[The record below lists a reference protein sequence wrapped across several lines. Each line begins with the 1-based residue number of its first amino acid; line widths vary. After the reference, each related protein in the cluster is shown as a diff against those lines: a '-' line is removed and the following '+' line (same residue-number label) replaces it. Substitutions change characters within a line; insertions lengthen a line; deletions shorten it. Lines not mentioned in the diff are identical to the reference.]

1 MGTETRGLTAAELRA
16 VGGVGGFFVLP
27 GAPPG
32 PGPYAPLA
40 LAYAPG
46 PDSPL
51 AVRVARVAEALRTPE
66 YRVAASLV
74 QLGLAARLWSVTLG
88 AAALHGVFPDVSPG
102 TLHWDPARSAPDELW
117 WPGTAARPG
126 TVRELRDA
134 VQYGHLVPLGE
145 ALRAAGPVSPRLLWG
160 NAGSAL
166 GGAVREIT
174 RWSRRHGRP
183 DAAGRAAELAAGL
196 LDHPDLAGTLRGPA
210 MRRRTC
216 CLYYRCPGGGL
227 CGDCVFDT
235 PPGAPPPARVW
246 RAAGRLRKVPVPERG
261 KRVIEERQRP

>member
-27 GAPPG
+27 DAPPG

-40 LAYAPG
+40 LAYVPG

-88 AAALHGVFPDVSPG
+88 SAALHGVFPDVSPG

-134 VQYGHLVPLGE
+134 VQHGHLVPLGE

-196 LDHPDLAGTLRGPA
+196 LDHPDLAGTLRGPRCGA
-210 MRRRTC
+210 APAACTTAARAADCAATASSTPRRGRRR
-216 CLYYRCPGGGL
+216 RPGFGGRRVGSVKCP
-227 CGDCVFDT
+227 FRNE
-235 PPGAPPPARVW
+235 AN
-246 RAAGRLRKVPVPERG
+246 E
-261 KRVIEERQRP
+261 